1 MSQAR
6 LRLEITADGNM
17 AKIKLPP
24 KLPFKKVGIA
34 GLGLIGGSLAKAL
47 IPFGGLE
54 LFVFDHDPQ
63 TQAAARRVRRFAAV
77 TGDLETFLGWPL
89 DLAYLC
95 LPVRRNLEVVEIM
108 GRRQA
113 PYPVT
118 DCGSTKAPITRAANE
133 AGLIFCG
140 GHPIS
145 GREVSGY
152 RHASADLIPGSLFIV
167 TPPEKAAPE
176 IMALAEKLRSLHE
189 LLGCR
194 VRVMTPEAHDRL
206 YGLVSHLP
214 YLAAVSLAGA
224 VLKIGGEETLPW
236 AGTGFRDSTRV
247 SASSPPKWAEIAL
260 ENADNLVENID
271 ALREILAGF
280 RQALAERD
288 ERKLLDM
295 LQPIAAFRQKL

>member
-1 MSQAR
+1 M
-6 LRLEITADGNM
+6 T
-17 AKIKLPP
+17 KIKLPP

-34 GLGLIGGSLAKAL
+34 GLGLIGGSLAKAF

-63 TQAAARRVRRFAAV
+63 TQTAARRVRRFAAV
-77 TGDLETFLGWPL
+77 TGDLETFLNWPL
-89 DLAYLC
+89 DLVYLC
-95 LPVRRNLEVVEIM
+95 LPVRRNLEMVELI
-108 GRRQA
+108 GNRQA
-113 PYPVT
+113 SYPVT
-118 DCGSTKAPITRAANE
+118 DCGSTKAPITRAATQ

-152 RHASADLIPGSLFIV
+152 QHASIDLIPGSLFIL
-167 TPPEKAAPE
+167 TPPEKASPE
-176 IMALAEKLRSLHE
+176 ILALAEKLRSLHE

-194 VRVMTPEAHDRL
+194 VKIMTPENHDRL

-214 YLAAVSLAGA
+214 YLIAVSLAGTI
-224 VLKIGGEETLPW
+224 LKKGGEETLPW
-236 AGTGFRDSTRV
+236 VGTGFRDSTRL
-247 SASSPPKWAEIAL
+247 SASSPSKWAEITL
-260 ENADNLVENID
+260 ENATNLVENID
-271 ALREILAGF
+271 ALREILTEL
-280 RQALAERD
+280 RQILTEHD